1 MNFNIPLLPIQ
12 QDLETKQVLKQLA
25 QSYRHLSL
33 LNGLCTTITNE
44 NILINT
50 LSLQEA
56 KESNAI
62 ENIITTQDELYK
74 AQLNEKFFNDAAA
87 KEVSKYANALK
98 EGFLNVKK
106 TKLITNKDI
115 KHIQQNLVGNDAG
128 YRVNAGTVLKNER
141 TGEVVYTP
149 PQDIV
154 TIEKLMD
161 NLVAFMN
168 DETLSDLDPLVK
180 MAIIHHR
187 FETIHPFYDGNGR
200 TGRIIN
206 ILYLVKEEQL
216 NLPILYL
223 SRYIIQYKA
232 DYYRLLQQVRIDNN
246 WETWILFMLKGI
258 EETSKQTIFLIEGI
272 KKLMIDYKHRIR
284 EQCKNIYSQ
293 DLLNNLFKHPYTKI
307 EFLENDLHV
316 NRQTAAKY
324 LNILTDKGFLEKI
337 KLGKSNFY
345 INQPLYQLFLSGV
358 PKAEP
363 IDNIITE
370 NNIFDMKK

>member
-33 LNGLCTTITNE
+33 LNGLCTTIPNE
-44 NILINT
+44 TILINT

>member
-33 LNGLCTTITNE
+33 LNGLCTTIPNE

-141 TGEVVYTP
+141 TGEVVYMP

>member
-33 LNGLCTTITNE
+33 LNGLCTTIPNE

-87 KEVSKYANALK
+87 KEVSKYANALI